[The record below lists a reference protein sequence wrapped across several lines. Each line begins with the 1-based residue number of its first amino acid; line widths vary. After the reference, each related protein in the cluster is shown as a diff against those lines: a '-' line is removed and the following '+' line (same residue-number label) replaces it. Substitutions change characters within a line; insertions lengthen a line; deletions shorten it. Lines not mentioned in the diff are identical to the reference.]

1 MKPFRRFTAI
11 VLFLAAMSFTSRL
24 FTQAQSTTT
33 STNPMKI
40 VGYFPRYGIYQGYF
54 VKNLISN
61 GSIKLLTHLDYAFTN
76 VVNSRCVSFDAYAD
90 YQDPVSAAHAVNGQA
105 DVSGGFAGNFHQ
117 LQELKKLYP
126 NLKIIVSIGGS
137 QTPASAFRSAS
148 LSQNRQ
154 AFVKSCVSM
163 YIQGYFGGSLHQPG
177 IFDGFDLDWEFPAS
191 TADKQNLT
199 ALLAEFRRQ
208 LDAVK
213 PGLTLSIAGPN
224 GRWAYQYI
232 DIPQVQK
239 YLTFINVM
247 TYDYDGP
254 WKDNTGLVAPLY
266 RSLKDPEPNNNA
278 SATVEGYLESGLPPG
293 KLIFGVP
300 FYGYEWTNVANLDN
314 GLFEPGD
321 PKGQGSAYNAIVN
334 VQSKFRLYRDS
345 VSQSPYLFDGYNYW
359 TYEDA
364 TSIKF
369 KMAYVRK
376 ENLGGVM
383 IWNLSQ
389 DLSNATLLNAVASG
403 LKPIS

>member
-1 MKPFRRFTAI
+1 
-11 VLFLAAMSFTSRL
+11 
-24 FTQAQSTTT
+24 
-33 STNPMKI
+33 
-40 VGYFPRYGIYQGYF
+40 
-54 VKNLISN
+54 
-61 GSIKLLTHLDYAFTN
+61 
-76 VVNSRCVSFDAYAD
+76 
-90 YQDPVSAAHAVNGQA
+90 
-105 DVSGGFAGNFHQ
+105 
-117 LQELKKLYP
+117 
-126 NLKIIVSIGGS
+126 
-137 QTPASAFRSAS
+137 
-148 LSQNRQ
+148 
-154 AFVKSCVSM
+154 VKSCVTM
-163 YIQGYFGGSLHQPG
+163 YIQGYFGSDLHQSG

-239 YLTFINVM
+239 YLNFINVM

-278 SATVEGYLESGLPPG
+278 SATVEGYLESGLAPE

-321 PKGQGSAYNAIVN
+321 SLGQGSAYNSIVN
-334 VQSKFRLYRDS
+334 VQSKFRQYRDA
-345 VSQSPYLFDGYNYW
+345 VTQSPYLFDGYNYW

-364 TSIKF
+364 TSINF

-376 ENLGGVM
+376 QNLGGVM
-383 IWNLSQ
+383 VWNLSQ

-403 LKPIS
+403 LKPTS

>member
-11 VLFLAAMSFTSRL
+11 VLFLAAMSFTPRF
-24 FTQAQSTTT
+24 FTQAQTT

-40 VGYFPRYGIYQGYF
+40 VGYFPRYGIYQGFF
-54 VKNLISN
+54 VKNLITN

-76 VVNSRCVSFDAYAD
+76 VVNNRCVSFDTYAD
-90 YQDPVSAAHAVNGQA
+90 YQDPVSASRAVNGQA

-137 QTPASAFRSAS
+137 RTDPNAFRSAA

-154 AFVKSCVSM
+154 AFVKSCVTM
-163 YIQGYFGGSLHQPG
+163 YIQGYFGSGLHQPE

-199 ALLAEFRRQ
+199 ALLAEFRHQ
-208 LDAVK
+208 MDAVK
-213 PGLTLSIAGPN
+213 PGMTLSIAGPN

-239 YLTFINVM
+239 YLNFINVM

-266 RSLKDPEPNNNA
+266 RSLKDPEPSNNA
-278 SATVEGYLESGLPPG
+278 SATVEGYLESGLAPE

-300 FYGYEWTNVANLDN
+300 FYGYEWTNVPNLDN

-321 PKGQGSAYNAIVN
+321 PLGQGSAYSSIVN
-334 VQSKFRLYRDS
+334 VQSKFRMYRDS

-359 TYEDA
+359 AYEDV

-376 ENLGGVM
+376 QSLGGVM
-383 IWNLSQ
+383 VWNLSQ
-389 DLSNATLLNAVASG
+389 DLSNATLLNAVANG
-403 LKPIS
+403 LKPTN

>member
-1 MKPFRRFTAI
+1 MKPFSRFTAI
-11 VLFLAAMSFTSRL
+11 LLFLAAMSFTARI
-24 FTQAQSTTT
+24 FTRAQTTTT
-33 STNPMKI
+33 STNPRKI
-40 VGYFPRYGIYQGYF
+40 VGYFPRYGIYQGFF
-54 VKNLISN
+54 VKNLITN

-76 VVNSRCVSFDAYAD
+76 VVNNRCVSFDTYAD

-137 QTPASAFRSAS
+137 RTDPNAFRSAS

-154 AFVKSCVSM
+154 AFVKSCVTM
-163 YIQGYFGGSLHQPG
+163 YLQGYFGSDLHQPG

-232 DIPQVQK
+232 DIPQVQN
-239 YLTFINVM
+239 YLSFINVM

-278 SATVEGYLESGLPPG
+278 SATVEGYLESGLAPE

-321 PKGQGSAYNAIVN
+321 SLGQGSAYNSIVN
-334 VQSKFRLYRDS
+334 VQSKFRQYRDA
-345 VSQSPYLFDGYNYW
+345 VTQSPYLFDGYNYW

-364 TSIKF
+364 TSINF

-376 ENLGGVM
+376 QNLGGVM
-383 IWNLSQ
+383 VWNLSQ

-403 LKPIS
+403 LKPTS